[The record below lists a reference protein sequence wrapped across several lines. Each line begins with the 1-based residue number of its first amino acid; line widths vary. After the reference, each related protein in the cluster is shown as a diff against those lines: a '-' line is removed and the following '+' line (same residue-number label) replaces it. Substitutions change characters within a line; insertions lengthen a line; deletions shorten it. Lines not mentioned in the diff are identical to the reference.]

1 MSTAGDS
8 FLKPRYLSDASI
20 QSTQVTTNDLYN
32 LITFLGVIQKLQIE
46 ILPITWQAA
55 WQAIGGGA
63 TGKINEALVDL
74 HTSFA
79 FKCVS
84 DRQKENEPESK
95 IIQALIN
102 EVIVL
107 GHPSIRK
114 HSNIVELQGICWDVA
129 FDSKGNNKVWPVL
142 VFEKSQY
149 GDLYDFAMLPV
160 GRELRFMERLKL
172 CIDVSIA
179 ISDMHFNS
187 KFLELIDILSKQLN
201 QPQTS

>member
-1 MSTAGDS
+1 MSITGDS

-20 QSTQVTTNDLYN
+20 QSTQITTDAPYD
-32 LITFLGVIQKLQIE
+32 LITFLGITQKLQID

-55 WQAIGGGA
+55 RQPVGAGA
-63 TGKINEALVDL
+63 TGTINEALINL

-84 DRQKENEPESK
+84 DRQKENEAEDK
-95 IIQALIN
+95 IIQALIS
-102 EVIVL
+102 EVMVL
-107 GHPSIRK
+107 AHPSIRK
-114 HSNIVELQGICWDVA
+114 YSNIVELQGICWDIA
-129 FDSKGNNKVWPVL
+129 FDCKGNNKVWPVL

-149 GDLYDFAMLPV
+149 GDLYGFAMLPV

-172 CIDVSIA
+172 CVDVGIA

-187 KFLELIDILSKQLN
+187 KFSRIK
-201 QPQTS
+201 